1 MTLLTPYPE
10 GGVTEDGFLGGRLRL
25 RQPAEGYRAAI
36 DPVLL
41 AAAVPAMAGQR
52 VADLGCGV
60 ATAGLCLMARVSG
73 LAVTG
78 LELQP
83 ALATLAEENAAL
95 NARLND
101 GGARLRVLQGDV
113 ASPPPELAAEGTDRG
128 GFDHVM
134 LNPPYLEPGAVR
146 LPEQPLRRIA
156 MVEGPATLDTWLACA
171 LGLLAPRGSL
181 TVIHRADRIERL
193 LSLLAPHCGDIAIF
207 PIWPRR
213 GEAAKRI
220 LLQARK
226 GHGGAPRLLAGLVLH
241 DSEGAYTAEAQAVL
255 RDAQG
260 LLWQG

>member
-1 MTLLTPYPE
+1 MTLLSSYPE
-10 GGVTEDGFLGGRLRL
+10 GGITEDGFLGGRLRL

-41 AAAVPAMAGQR
+41 AAAVPAAPGQR

-60 ATAGLCLMARVSG
+60 ATAGLCLMARVPG

-83 ALATLAEENAAL
+83 ALAALAEENAAL
-95 NARLND
+95 NAQLNA
-101 GGARLRVLQGDV
+101 GGARFRVLQGDV
-113 ASPPPELAAEGTDRG
+113 ASPPAELAAGD
-128 GFDHVM
+128 FDHAM

-146 LPEQPLRRIA
+146 EPPQELRRIA
-156 MVEGPATLDTWLACA
+156 TVEGPAALDRWLACA
-171 LGLLAPRGSL
+171 LGLLAPRGCL

-193 LSLLAPHCGDIAIF
+193 LSLIAPQCGDIAIF
-207 PIWPRR
+207 PLWPRR

-241 DSEGAYTAEAQAVL
+241 DSQGAYTAEAEAVL
-255 RDAQG
+255 RDARG
-260 LLWQG
+260 IVWRG

>member
-1 MTLLTPYPE
+1 MSLLSSPPE

-41 AAAVPAMAGQR
+41 AAAVPAAPGQR

-60 ATAGLCLMARVSG
+60 ATAALCLMARVAGVS
-73 LAVTG
+73 VTG

-83 ALATLAEENAAL
+83 TLAALAEQNALLNAAL
-95 NARLND
+95 ND
-101 GGARLRVLQGDV
+101 SGARLRVLQGDV
-113 ASPPPELAAEGTDRG
+113 ASPPAELTGSP
-128 GFDHVM
+128 FDHVM

-146 LPEQPLRRIA
+146 ESPQELRRIA
-156 MVEGPATLDTWLACA
+156 TVEGPAALDTWLACA

-193 LSLLAPHCGDIAIF
+193 LALLTPHCGDIAIF
-207 PIWPRR
+207 PVWPRS
-213 GEAAKRI
+213 GEAAKRL

-241 DSEGAYTAEAQAVL
+241 DSEGAYTAAAQAVL

-260 LLWQG
+260 LAWRG